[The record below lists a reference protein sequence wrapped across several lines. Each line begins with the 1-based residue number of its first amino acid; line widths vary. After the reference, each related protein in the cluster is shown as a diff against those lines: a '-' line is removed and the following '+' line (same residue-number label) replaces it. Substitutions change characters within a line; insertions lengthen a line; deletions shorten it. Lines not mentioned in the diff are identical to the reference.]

1 MEKRYTCEDCGEA
14 FWAEPS
20 AAEVRDED
28 GEPLFICAD
37 CQIERLL
44 VFEAEVREKEER
56 KFELLYR
63 LQSLPADDPL
73 WDEIARRM
81 G

>member
-1 MEKRYTCEDCGEA
+1 MEKRYICEDCGEA
-14 FWAEPS
+14 FWAD
-20 AAEVRDED
+20 AD

-73 WDEIARRM
+73 WDEIGRRM